1 MSARDFDALI
11 ERSHRF
17 AQWVLSMAQCQLYTY
32 EMRELNLNGNVY
44 DRYEVLMPRRPEII
58 RNVPMKTV
66 AAYLGM
72 SPQYL
77 STLRKE
83 WLNRGA
89 GKRKG

>member
-1 MSARDFDALI
+1 
-11 ERSHRF
+11 
-17 AQWVLSMAQCQLYTY
+17 
-32 EMRELNLNGNVY
+32 MRVLNLNGNVY